1 MQQDLSKLSL
11 VTLRNLF
18 FEETRAFLLAIDTET
33 AEELQVR
40 RERIRAIDKA
50 ITERKQKPSVKQS
63 SLF

>member
-11 VTLRNLF
+11 TALRNLF
-18 FEETRAFLLAIDTET
+18 FEETRIFLAALDSET
-33 AEELQVR
+33 AEALQTR

-50 ITERKQKPSVKQS
+50 IDEKKKSTLKQT